1 MDNVEND
8 VISKLTLM
16 DATCLKSIAEILEV
30 EVPEEKHSNANASLS
45 EFRGGWTAGGAS
57 LFLKMND
64 FSNRSINSLQKQQF
78 STSSTELLFKTK
90 S

>member
-16 DATCLKSIAEILEV
+16 DATCLKSIAEIPEV

-45 EFRGGWTAGGAS
+45 EFRGC
-57 LFLKMND
+57 
-64 FSNRSINSLQKQQF
+64 
-78 STSSTELLFKTK
+78 
-90 S
+90 